1 MEVKDVVAKR
11 VFKIDADE
19 VMAVFAEDMESD
31 FLSQYRQSLKRG
43 DTKYFRESLNELRDL
58 PIRFI
63 ETAFLSRS
71 KNDPQ
76 PMIDFFLD
84 KKHGWDLLGVIR
96 EELIETKKNS
106 LDREVVIDFS
116 QANPPFEIT
125 FKEDTIQTLLED
137 RRFF

>member
-1 MEVKDVVAKR
+1 MEVKDVVTKR

-31 FLSQYRQSLKRG
+31 FLFQYRQALNHG
-43 DTKYFRESLNELRDL
+43 YTKYFRESLDELRDL

-71 KNDPQ
+71 KNDSE
-76 PMIDFFLD
+76 PMIDFFCD

-116 QANPPFEIT
+116 QADPPFEIT
-125 FKEDTIQTLLED
+125 FKEDVIQTLLEL
-137 RRFF
+137 RRT